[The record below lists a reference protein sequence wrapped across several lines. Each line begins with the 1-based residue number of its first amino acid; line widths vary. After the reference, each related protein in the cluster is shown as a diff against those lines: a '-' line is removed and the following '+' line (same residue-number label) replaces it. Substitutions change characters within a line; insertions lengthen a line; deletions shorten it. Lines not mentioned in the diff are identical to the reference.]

1 MLTKSKG
8 TIAASALAIAA
19 VGGSV
24 AVIRAVSSE
33 STVVASA
40 ALPAPAGPPATA
52 TMPGRAGGVDG
63 TGSGDGDATGPAGQQ
78 GTATTSPS
86 AGGPSGTGLAPE
98 SRTLSRSAGQGE
110 PGPLPAGAL
119 PADGAVPGA
128 SPELQALAAARS
140 ATTAL
145 PHSPRLL
152 AELAAAGGSET
163 GGTGQ
168 SPASPSSP
176 SPSST
181 ATSAA
186 TSAVPSASVPS
197 SVAPSASA
205 PSPAVASAAS
215 PTAPAVPSPGPA
227 LAGTPSSATA
237 ARPLGGID
245 VAGYQHP
252 GDVAIA
258 WPSVAAAG
266 YRFAAIKATEG
277 DYYVNPWEA
286 TDLAEAKA
294 AGLDVAPYHFAV
306 PNVSGGSAQA
316 QFAVEYSGY
325 TAGAQM
331 LPLMLDIE
339 YDPYV
344 STDHTNECY
353 GLTTGQMTAW
363 LAAFVTTAR
372 SLTGQYPV
380 IYTTA
385 NWWDTCTG
393 GSVAF
398 GADPMWVAAY
408 GFNSPPMPAGW
419 HAWTFW
425 QYTSDGTVPG
435 VDSAGTTDLDFFSL
449 GAVGLINPG
458 GQSARTQ
465 TRVAVPVGSL
475 GAVAGEVLR
484 YTAAGLPPGLGLR
497 ADGMITGIISTS
509 AAPVLSRTYRVTV
522 SATNAAGSTARAEFS
537 WQVAPACARYI
548 SPAEACPG
556 GA

>member
-8 TIAASALAIAA
+8 TIVASALAIAA

-33 STVVASA
+33 STVVTST
-40 ALPAPAGPPATA
+40 ALPAPAGSPTTA
-52 TMPGRAGGVDG
+52 TMPGRAGPDG

-78 GTATTSPS
+78 GPATAPPS
-86 AGGPSGTGLAPE
+86 AGGPSAPGLAPE
-98 SRTLSRSAGQGE
+98 SLTLPRTAGQGE

-128 SPELQALAAARS
+128 SLELQALAAARS
-140 ATTAL
+140 AITAL

-152 AELAAAGGSET
+152 AELATAGGAAA
-163 GGTGQ
+163 TGQ
-168 SPASPSSP
+168 SPASPSAAP
-176 SPSST
+176 SPS
-181 ATSAA
+181 AA
-186 TSAVPSASVPS
+186 
-197 SVAPSASA
+197 
-205 PSPAVASAAS
+205 SPAAS
-215 PTAPAVPSPGPA
+215 PTAPAVPSASPA
-227 LAGTPSSATA
+227 VAGTSVSATA
-237 ARPLGGID
+237 PLPLGGID

-252 GDVAIA
+252 VTPASPGGEAIA

-277 DYYVNPWEA
+277 DYYVNPWAA

-294 AGLDVAPYHFAV
+294 AGLDVAPYHFAI

-325 TAGAQM
+325 TAGART

-353 GLTTGQMTAW
+353 GLTAAQMTAW
-363 LAAFVTTAR
+363 LTAFVTTAK

-419 HAWTFW
+419 NAWTFW

-435 VDSAGTTDLDFFSL
+435 IDSPGTTDLDFFSP

-475 GAVAGEVLR
+475 GAAAGEALT
-484 YTAAGLPPGLGLR
+484 YTAAGLPPGLYVG
-497 ADGMITGIISTS
+497 ADGTITGIISTF
-509 AAPVLSRTYRVTV
+509 AAPVLSKTYQVTI
-522 SATNAAGSTARAEFS
+522 SATNAAGSTAMTAFS
-537 WQVAPACARYI
+537 WQVAPACGRYI
-548 SPAEACPG
+548 APAEACPG